1 MFEMTGLHFFLVTT
15 TYGRIVRQFPWNRA
29 VEMCGSCQESMAS
42 AILSLLAEDYRAL
55 VLAPETL
62 CVQLQTRC
70 LLIDEVKYEYIYIY
84 LYIYYI
90 YIIYIYYMIYIYI

>member
-15 TYGRIVRQFPWNRA
+15 TYGRIDARQFPWNRA
-29 VEMCGSCQESMAS
+29 VEMCGSCEESMAS

-70 LLIDEVKYEYIYIY
+70 LLIDEVKYEYMYIY
-84 LYIYYI
+84 LFI
-90 YIIYIYYMIYIYI
+90 YI

>member
-1 MFEMTGLHFFLVTT
+1 
-15 TYGRIVRQFPWNRA
+15 
-29 VEMCGSCQESMAS
+29 MAS

-70 LLIDEVKYEYIYIY
+70 LLIDEIKYEYMYIYIY
-84 LYIYYI
+84 LYIY
-90 YIIYIYYMIYIYI
+90 MIYIYEYSNVHDIIVHSCAIPVIFHDIQL